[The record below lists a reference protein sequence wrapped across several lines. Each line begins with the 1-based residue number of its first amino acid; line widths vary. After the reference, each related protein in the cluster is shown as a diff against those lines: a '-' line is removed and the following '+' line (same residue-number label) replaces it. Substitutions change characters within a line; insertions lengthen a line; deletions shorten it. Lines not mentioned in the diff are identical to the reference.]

1 MSASNSATACATA
14 TEGGRG
20 AVGDTAGRSLFL
32 VGASLELIDLAE
44 QLGWRVRGIIE
55 AAVPGRDYFG
65 HPVCGDDEWLLAQPL
80 APEERRV
87 VIAPDP
93 PAVRRQI
100 AARYEAAGF
109 TLVTLCAARVKP
121 HTTLGPGCVVA
132 EGAHVSVNCRLGRGV
147 RVNVHAN
154 IMHDCRVGDFCT
166 IAPNAVLLGRVT
178 LEADV
183 YVGANATILPA
194 LTVGRGATIGAGA
207 VVTRDVPP
215 GRVVKGVPA
224 R

>member
-1 MSASNSATACATA
+1 MSASNSATAFAGA
-14 TEGGRG
+14 TEGGHGEAGG
-20 AVGDTAGRSLFL
+20 AVGRSLFL
-32 VGASLELIDLAE
+32 VGASLELIDLAA
-44 QLGWRVRGIIE
+44 QLGWRVRGVIE
-55 AAVPGRDYFG
+55 SRPESADYFG
-65 HPVCGDDEWLLAQPL
+65 HPVRGDDDWLLAQPL
-80 APEERRV
+80 SAAERQV

-93 PAVRRQI
+93 PAVRRRI

-121 HTTLGPGCVVA
+121 HTTLGAGCVVA
-132 EGAHVSVNCRLGRGV
+132 DGVHVSVNCRLGRGV

-178 LEADV
+178 LEDDV
-183 YVGANATILPA
+183 YVGANATILPE